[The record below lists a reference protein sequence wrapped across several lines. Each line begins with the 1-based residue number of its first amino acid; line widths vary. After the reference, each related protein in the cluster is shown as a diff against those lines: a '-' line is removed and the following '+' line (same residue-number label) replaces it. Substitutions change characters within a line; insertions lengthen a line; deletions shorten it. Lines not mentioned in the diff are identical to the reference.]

1 MLLDIPEDSK
11 ICSCHGE
18 NPDSVIQCS
27 VWACL
32 MFLWM
37 LSVSLTSRKLFFETS
52 LDSSSFN
59 GCWIPFVQCKL
70 CYLFWQPSLSGVQ
83 REMLPS
89 VLHVF
94 FIYFLYFN
102 VFKQVNFVEFTHLP
116 KFLISAIQARGFACR
131 ASVWGCGRERL
142 GGRKRCYLSYWL
154 LLHFFHLS
162 LSVQ

>member
-1 MLLDIPEDSK
+1 MDVEYLLSNASYV
-11 ICSCHGE
+11 ICFGSLHLVVFKEKCF
-18 NPDSVIQCS
+18 PQC
-27 VWACL
+27 C
-32 MFLWM
+32 M
-37 LSVSLTSRKLFFETS
+37 
-52 LDSSSFN
+52 
-59 GCWIPFVQCKL
+59 
-70 CYLFWQPSLSGVQ
+70 Y
-83 REMLPS
+83 
-89 VLHVF
+89 F